1 MKKKHLIYTLLVS
14 LIILNTACSEKESTA
29 EQQAQED
36 KAKQEETH
44 KRLNDTSAI
53 STPSPK
59 RSW

>member
-1 MKKKHLIYTLLVS
+1 
-14 LIILNTACSEKESTA
+14 LNAACSEKEPEAKQELTA

-36 KAKQEETH
+36 KAKQEEMH

-53 STPSPK
+53 STPSSG